1 MSPQI
6 RTTALNATQARAA
19 LVRERLPEHLD
30 RLGWSTERIAAHQR
44 DALRRLLRTAIDHSP
59 FHAARLHGV
68 DPERFELSDLASLP
82 IMTKAEMM
90 AAYDDVVT
98 DRVVT
103 RARVEEHLS
112 RTGWDAEV
120 LDGRYVVMA
129 SGGSSGLR
137 GVFTYTSDATAE
149 FLLGCVRPGLARLLA
164 VLGEMPSDPVTA
176 AFVGAP
182 AAVHTTR
189 ILPSLFSG
197 GLIDVTSIAATDPLE
212 SIVQRVNDL
221 QPLLLQGYPT
231 VIRKLAEEKLAGRL
245 RISPLGVTTTSEALS
260 PEDRARIDEAF
271 GVGVVDTFG
280 SSEGLMGVSA
290 PDDPAIVLASDLAI
304 VELVDATNRPVEVG
318 TPSAKVL
325 VTCLFNSLQ
334 PLIRYELTDSFT
346 RLADS
351 PEHGH
356 VRVRVEGRAD
366 DEFTFGDVVVH
377 PIVVRSI
384 MVKTPAVLEYQVRQT
399 ARGIAVSVVAPDGL
413 DARKLESLLTN
424 GLRDAGLEQP
434 EVNVN
439 ATEPSALTRHPE
451 TGKTR
456 RFIPLPT

>member
-1 MSPQI
+1 M
-6 RTTALNATQARAA
+6 TAALNASEARAA
-19 LVRERLPEHLD
+19 LVRERLPEHLG

-59 FHAARLHGV
+59 FHTARLHGV
-68 DPERFELSDLASLP
+68 DAERFELSDLASLP

-90 AAYDDVVT
+90 TAYDDVVT
-98 DRVVT
+98 DRMVT

-137 GVFTYTSDATAE
+137 GMFTYTSDATAE

-164 VLGEMPSDPVTA
+164 VLGEMPADPVTA

-221 QPLLLQGYPT
+221 QPLLLQGHPT
-231 VIRKLAEEKLAGRL
+231 LIRKLAEEKLAGRL
-245 RISPLGVTTTSEALS
+245 RISPLGVTTTSESLS

-304 VELVDATNRPVEVG
+304 VELVDAANRPVEVG

-325 VTCLFNSLQ
+325 VTCLFNALQ

-366 DEFTFGDVVVH
+366 DEFTFDDVVVH

-399 ARGIAVSVVAPDGL
+399 TRGIAVSVVAPDGL
-413 DARKLESLLTN
+413 DAGKLESLLTN
-424 GLRDAGLEQP
+424 ALRDAGLEQP
-434 EVNVN
+434 DVDVNT
-439 ATEPSALTRHPE
+439 AEPNELIRHPE

-456 RFIPLPT
+456 RFIPLPRSVST

>member
-1 MSPQI
+1 MSP
-6 RTTALNATQARAA
+6 
-19 LVRERLPEHLD
+19 
-30 RLGWSTERIAAHQR
+30 RIER
-44 DALRRLLRTAIDHSP
+44 DALRRLLRTAMDQSP
-59 FHAARLHGV
+59 FHAERLRGV
-68 DPERFELSDLASLP
+68 DPEGFALSDLASLP
-82 IMTKAEMM
+82 TMTKAEMM

-98 DRVVT
+98 DRAIT
-103 RARVEEHLS
+103 RARVEEHLG
-112 RTGWDAEV
+112 RTAWDAEE
-120 LDGRYVVMA
+120 LDGRYIVMA

-137 GVFTYTSDATAE
+137 GVFTYTSGATAK

-164 VLGEMPSDPVTA
+164 MLGEMPTDPVTA

-197 GLIDVTSIAATDPLE
+197 DLMQVTSIAATDPLE

-221 QPLLLQGYPT
+221 QPLLLQGYPSA
-231 VIRKLAEEKLAGRL
+231 IRKLAEEKLAGRL
-245 RISPLGVTTTSEALS
+245 RISPLGVTTTSEPLS
-260 PEDRARIDEAF
+260 PEDRARIDQAF

-280 SSEGLMGVSA
+280 SSEGLIGVSA

-304 VELVDATNRPVEVG
+304 VELVDVENRPVEIG
-318 TPSAKVL
+318 APSAKVL

-366 DEFTFGDVVVH
+366 DEFTYGDVVVH
-377 PIVVRSI
+377 PIVVRSV
-384 MVKTPAVLEYQVRQT
+384 MVKTPAVREYQVRQT
-399 ARGIAVSVVAPDGL
+399 PRGIAVSVVAPDGL
-413 DARKLESLLTN
+413 DAAHARITPRKGPPCCRPRTAR
-424 GLRDAGLEQP
+424 GRGKRHRTDR
-434 EVNVN
+434 
-439 ATEPSALTRHPE
+439 TRP
-451 TGKTR
+451 
-456 RFIPLPT
+456 PP